1 MSTSKKDVKFIV
13 FFIHANHTYFT
24 STSTALKQISALYR
38 CSNAY
43 NFVSKCNIV
52 IFVTF
57 AWLQAKVANKVEV
70 LKLFGLGNEANARGI
85 KD

>member
-1 MSTSKKDVKFIV
+1 MHNQPLTNRSTNRIT
-13 FFIHANHTYFT
+13 NR
-24 STSTALKQISALYR
+24 STSTALKQISALYRCIYR

-57 AWLQAKVANKVEV
+57 TWLQAKVANKLEV
-70 LKLFGLGNEANARGI
+70 CKLFGLGNEANARGI
-85 KD
+85 KH